1 MTSFDVAYMFESI
14 PKIIKAFPLTVLM
27 TVVSMIGGL
36 IFGMILAMMAMS
48 NCRVLRKI
56 IEAYV
61 NIIRGIPIL
70 LLLLILYFA
79 VPQLLSA
86 VNIDING
93 WHKLTFAIIT
103 FTITTSVASC
113 EAFRSA
119 YGSIDKGQHEAGAS
133 IGLTGFQVWYRIIT
147 PQAMYVVL
155 PNLFNLLITLFKDTS
170 LAFSLGI
177 MDMMGIAKVL
187 DANTYGMKRLE
198 IYMAVA
204 LIYWFITAVM
214 EFLASLGEKRLAKGS
229 VGMSAAAS
237 GKGG

>member
-1 MTSFDVAYMFESI
+1 MTNFDFVYMLESI
-14 PKIIKAFPLTVLM
+14 PKIIRAFPLTVFM
-27 TVVSMIGGL
+27 TVVSMAGGL
-36 IFGMILAMMAMS
+36 IFGMALALVAMS
-48 NCRVLRKI
+48 KSRVLRKI
-56 IEAYV
+56 VEVYV

-86 VNIDING
+86 FGIDING

-103 FTITTSVASC
+103 FTITTSVAAC

-204 LIYWFITAVM
+204 LIYWFITAVL
-214 EFLASLGEKRLAKGS
+214 EFLTSLGEKRLAKGS
-229 VGMSAAAS
+229 IGMSAATP